1 MPDLTNVEDPLKQT
15 SKRVERVYIVLV
27 GSAALVT
34 LIVSIGLMF
43 VIGGGPRHLV
53 GRLVIAVAALV
64 VLGWLDTHASF
75 LAKRHRPLLAP
86 DPPGYRRFVVWSSL
100 GMLAAT
106 VLLLGLAWYL
116 P

>member
-1 MPDLTNVEDPLKQT
+1 MPDLSNLQDALKQT
-15 SKRVERVYIVLV
+15 SQRVERVYIVFV

-34 LIVSIGLMF
+34 VVISIGLLF
-43 VIGGGPRHLV
+43 VIGGGPGHLV
-53 GRLVIAVAALV
+53 GRLVVAVAAIL
-64 VLGWLDTHASF
+64 VLGWLETHASF

-86 DPPGYRRFVVWSSL
+86 DPPRYRRFVVWSSL